1 MRFLDVNNAK
11 AIFTDGAILNTPVTT
26 EFGGTGSV
34 IFEGNTTINQ
44 SIGGVKAPLSRVTF
58 LSNDPIKTATLRSD
72 IYSSKI
78 YLGGLNINVDN
89 NIKLVSTDFETIHL
103 NNTIFTLNS
112 NTLFHSGNV
121 QNDVAGKITI
131 NTLLSLSGED
141 KIIGHFEQTSRNF
154 DMVTNVNGITINVAE
169 AQVPLPLEG
178 VSERYD
184 LFVEGDGTF
193 TLSGNENVTLNPPQN
208 PFVIWSHADGVL
220 TRVLVDNPE
229 EVLEEETGGNENLP
243 LVTPDLVTELTN
255 IAASEGGEAASDALD
270 RLANVDA
277 LALATTPVGRALS
290 LIHI

>member
-1 MRFLDVNNAK
+1 M
-11 AIFTDGAILNTPVTT
+11 
-26 EFGGTGSV
+26 GS
-34 IFEGNTTINQ
+34 
-44 SIGGVKAPLSRVTF
+44 
-58 LSNDPIKTATLRSD
+58 
-72 IYSSKI
+72 
-78 YLGGLNINVDN
+78 LNINVDK
-89 NIKLVSTDFETIHL
+89 NIKLVSTDLETIHL

-141 KIIGHFEQTSRNF
+141 KIIGHFEQASGNF

-178 VSERYD
+178 VPEHYD
-184 LFVEGDGTF
+184 LFVEGDGGGTF

-208 PFVIWSHADGVL
+208 PFVMWSHADGIL

-229 EVLEEETGGNENLP
+229 EVLEEETGGNEKLP

-255 IAASEGGEAASDALD
+255 IAASPKVERQHQMHSKTGKCRCAGTCYYSGGT
-270 RLANVDA
+270 RL
-277 LALATTPVGRALS
+277 
-290 LIHI
+290 